1 MAALSV
7 WIQLTALR
15 SGYCTPIVVALLQ
28 KTAETWASTQH
39 IRTVSED
46 AWQLTISCIAEPVRY
61 RKHLQVAA
69 ESCLVTEISV
79 VGTGS
84 IKHLG
89 QNRINYNAIFKAK

>member
-1 MAALSV
+1 MAALSM
-7 WIQLTALR
+7 WIQLTAPP

-28 KTAETWASTQH
+28 RTAETWASTQH
-39 IRTVSED
+39 IRTVCKD

-79 VGTGS
+79 VCTGS